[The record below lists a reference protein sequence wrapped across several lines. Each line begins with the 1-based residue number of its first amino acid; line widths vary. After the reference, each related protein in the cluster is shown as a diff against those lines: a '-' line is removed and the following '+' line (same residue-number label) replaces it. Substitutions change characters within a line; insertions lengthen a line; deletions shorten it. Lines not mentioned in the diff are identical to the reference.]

1 MPTTNRH
8 HPYSSDTDRFV
19 AEKEQL
25 HNENSFQGLL
35 LGLSLALFFGGGA
48 IALFFLSRSN
58 EIPTPATTST
68 LAPSAEPSS
77 SIQPST
83 QTTTIIREKTQELVP
98 APQEPSVQPNININV
113 PDSKPSVNQPPNSEV
128 PSAQQT
134 TQAPP
139 ASSASPEAKI
149 EPQSSPD
156 Q

>member
-1 MPTTNRH
+1 MPTTHRH

-68 LAPSAEPSS
+68 LAPSAEPSAS
-77 SIQPST
+77 NQPST
-83 QTTTIIREKTQELVP
+83 KETTIIREKTQELVP
-98 APQEPSVQPNININV
+98 APQEPSIQPNININV
-113 PDSKPSVNQPPNSEV
+113 PSKPSVNQPPNSEV

-139 ASSASPEAKI
+139 ASSALPEAKTD
-149 EPQSSPD
+149 PQSSPA

>member
-1 MPTTNRH
+1 MSTTHRH

-19 AEKEQL
+19 VEKEQL

-35 LGLSLALFFGGGA
+35 LGLSLALFFSGGA

-98 APQEPSVQPNININV
+98 APQEPSIQPNININV

-139 ASSASPEAKI
+139 TSSALPEAKTDS
-149 EPQSSPD
+149 QSSSA